1 MTCFGD
7 CGRLIVGS
15 DGEGED
21 DGAGHIGGVG
31 CETRV
36 AAAEEIC
43 VHVCVTLRVGWEWEL
58 EFSSGCL

>member
-1 MTCFGD
+1 M
-7 CGRLIVGS
+7 GS